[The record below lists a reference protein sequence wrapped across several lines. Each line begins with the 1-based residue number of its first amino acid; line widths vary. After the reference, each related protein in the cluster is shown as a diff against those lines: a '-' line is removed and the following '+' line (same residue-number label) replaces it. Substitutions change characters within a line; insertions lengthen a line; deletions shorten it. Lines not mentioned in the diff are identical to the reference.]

1 MKTEFE
7 KYVNCIR
14 KSAHYYADK
23 YRMDYEDLEAEG
35 FKIYLE
41 ALESYQPEK
50 SSFITHLTWE
60 LKRLNYYCVKEKL
73 HSKPL
78 QSIEDCKEAE
88 RIADL
93 RTDNSTLELE
103 DILHLAKKSLSR
115 TAYIILDWILGRSWE
130 RKNVLK
136 PTINLAVHNFGMKRE
151 QVIPYWN
158 EIKSFYQNYI
168 IN

>member
-7 KYVNCIR
+7 KYVNCVR

-60 LKRLNYYCVKEKL
+60 LKRLNYYCVKEK
-73 HSKPL
+73 SYSQPL
-78 QSIEDCKEAE
+78 QSIEDCKQVE
-88 RIADL
+88 RISDS
-93 RTDNSTLELE
+93 RMDNPTLE
-103 DILHLAKKSLSR
+103 DILDFARKSLSR
-115 TAYIILDWILGRSWE
+115 TAYRILDWILGRSWE

>member
-23 YRMDYEDLEAEG
+23 YKMDYEDLEAEG

-73 HSKPL
+73 HSQPL
-78 QSIEDCKEAE
+78 QSIEDCKQVE
-88 RIADL
+88 RISDS
-93 RTDNSTLELE
+93 RMDNPTLEN
-103 DILHLAKKSLSR
+103 ILDSAKKSLSR

-136 PTINLAVHNFGMKRE
+136 PTINLAVQNFGMKRE

>member
-7 KYVNCIR
+7 KYVNCVR

-60 LKRLNYYCVKEKL
+60 LKRLNYYCIKEK
-73 HSKPL
+73 SYSQPL
-78 QSIEDCKEAE
+78 QSIEDCKQVE
-88 RIADL
+88 RISDS
-93 RTDNSTLELE
+93 RMDNPTLEY
-103 DILHLAKKSLSR
+103 ILDFARKSLSR
-115 TAYIILDWILGRSWE
+115 TAYRILDWILSRSWE

-136 PTINLAVHNFGMKRE
+136 PTINLAVQNFGMKRE

>member
-7 KYVNCIR
+7 KYVNCVR
-14 KSAHYYADK
+14 KSAHHYADK

-60 LKRLNYYCVKEKL
+60 LKRLNYYCIKEK
-73 HSKPL
+73 SYSQPL
-78 QSIEDCKEAE
+78 QSIEDCKQVE
-88 RIADL
+88 RISDS
-93 RTDNSTLELE
+93 RMDNPTLE
-103 DILHLAKKSLSR
+103 DILDFARKSLSR
-115 TAYIILDWILGRSWE
+115 TAYRILDWILSRSWE

-136 PTINLAVHNFGMKRE
+136 PTINLAVQNFGMKRE

>member
-41 ALESYQPEK
+41 ALESYQLEK

-60 LKRLNYYCVKEKL
+60 LKRLNYYCVKEK
-73 HSKPL
+73 SYSQPL
-78 QSIEDCKEAE
+78 QSIEDCKQAE
-88 RIADL
+88 RIPDL
-93 RTDNSTLELE
+93 RTDNPTLE
-103 DILHLAKKSLSR
+103 DILDSARKSLSI
-115 TAYIILDWILGRSWE
+115 TAYRILDWILGRSWE

-136 PTINLAVHNFGMKRE
+136 PTINLAVQNFGMKRE

-158 EIKSFYQNYI
+158 EIKSFYKNYI

>member
-1 MKTEFE
+1 MKTQFE

-23 YRMDYEDLEAEG
+23 YKLDYDDLEAEG

-50 SSFITHLTWE
+50 SSFITFLTWE
-60 LKRLNYYCVKEKL
+60 LKRLNYYCIKERTYL
-73 HSKPL
+73 QPL
-78 QSIEDCKEAE
+78 QSMEDCKESE
-88 RIADL
+88 RVPDS
-93 RTDNSTLELE
+93 RTENPTLD
-103 DILHLAKKSLSR
+103 DILESAKKSLST
-115 TAYIILDWILGRSWE
+115 TAYGILDWILGRTWK

-136 PTINLAVHNFGMKRE
+136 PTINLAVQNFGMKRE

-168 IN
+168 I